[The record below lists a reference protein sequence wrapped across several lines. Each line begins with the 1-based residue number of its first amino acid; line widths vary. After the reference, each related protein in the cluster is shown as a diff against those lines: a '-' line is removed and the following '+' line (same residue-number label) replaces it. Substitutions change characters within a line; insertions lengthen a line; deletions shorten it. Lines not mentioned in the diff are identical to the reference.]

1 MEVGL
6 LIHKK
11 LTILIPCRLNSRRLP
26 GKALLKIGNNRLIG
40 LVYKNTLKST
50 ESFPVT
56 SSIFVCTDSDEI
68 INYLESENIPYL
80 KTSSNP
86 KNGTER
92 IAEAL
97 TKNKIK
103 SDYIIDV
110 QGDEPFVNS
119 EILNL
124 VYLNLSNNFDK
135 PFDNSGIILPHQI
148 ISKEDAKNISIV
160 KMAIDSE
167 SKVRYLSRSLIPF
180 NHKEEKS
187 TIGRLVFM
195 KHLSVIGFTNK
206 ALEKYS
212 NLSQTYLESLE
223 DIELL
228 RALEN
233 DIPIFS
239 PKSYSET
246 FSIDTESDYLKAI
259 KLVQEQNN

>member
-6 LIHKK
+6 LIHNK

-26 GKALLKIGNNRLIG
+26 GKALLKIGDNPLIG
-40 LVYKNTLKST
+40 LVYKNTLESSKSLPIT
-50 ESFPVT
+50 P
-56 SSIFVCTDSDEI
+56 SIFVCTDSDEI
-68 INYLESENIPYL
+68 INYLNSQNIPYF

-97 TKNKIK
+97 TKNNIH
-103 SDYIIDV
+103 SEYIIDV
-110 QGDEPFVNS
+110 QGDEPFINS

-124 VYLNLSNNFDK
+124 VYKNLTRNFDN
-135 PFDNSGIILPHQI
+135 PLESNGIILPHQI
-148 ISKEDAKNISIV
+148 IPKEHADNISIV
-160 KMAIDSE
+160 KMAIDSN

-180 NHKEEKS
+180 DHSDDQSKK
-187 TIGRLVFM
+187 GRVKYM

-212 NLSQTYLESLE
+212 ILGQTYLESIE

-233 DIPIFS
+233 DIPILS
-239 PKSYSET
+239 PRSYSET
-246 FSIDTESDYLKAI
+246 FSIDTELDYLKAI
-259 KLVQEQNN
+259 KFIKGRK